1 MFDKELQVAK
11 DIALMA
17 GKIMLEYFDG
27 DQQKEHKDDG
37 TDVTIADKK
46 INSMAIEEL
55 TKHFDYGIVGE
66 EESTAEYGDG
76 YRWFCDPIDGTKAFV
91 MGVPTSMFS
100 LGLVIDGQPVLG
112 VAYSPF
118 LDKLYYGVRGN
129 GSYCNDKK
137 LQVSKES
144 GLEGNFVAITS
155 HLEDVMQDPIY
166 VENLIKMGARPN
178 SFCGAVYKGCLVAS
192 GKFVGYSEP
201 GTHAHDV
208 AAIQVIIEE
217 AGGKVTGLDGK
228 PFDYTKPFRGVIA
241 SNEIVHEE
249 ILRALK

>member
-11 DIALMA
+11 NVAYLA

-27 DQQKEHKDDG
+27 DLQKEHKDDG

-118 LDKLYYGVRGN
+118 LDKLYYGVKGQGSFCN
-129 GSYCNDKK
+129 GSKIHVSKDGLKGHFVAVNSKLDDIVDNPSYVKK
-137 LQVSKES
+137 LLDS
-144 GLEGNFVAITS
+144 
-155 HLEDVMQDPIY
+155 
-166 VENLIKMGARPN
+166 GARPH
-178 SFCGAVYKGCLVAS
+178 SICGAVYNGCLVAS
-192 GKFVGYSEP
+192 GRFVGYSEP
-201 GTHAHDV
+201 RTHAHDV

-217 AGGKVTGLDGK
+217 AGGKVTGPDGK
-228 PFDYTKPFRGVIA
+228 SFDYTKPFRGLVA
-241 SNEIVHEE
+241 SNGVVHEE